1 MISDLIGVLMKKIIA
16 LAWFIFLGLS
26 MVGYLLIDPTAEKK
40 PFSFLSSERESP
52 GDWLVDEQIKVM
64 KNMVVIKEE
73 DVILS
78 SFADTNSMDPLL
90 DENSNGL
97 EIKPVKEKLKVGD
110 VISYRSEVLGG
121 VVIHRIIEIGY
132 DEQGTYYLV
141 QGDNNNFRDPEKVRF
156 EQIEGVLIGV
166 LY

>member
-1 MISDLIGVLMKKIIA
+1 MKKIIA
-16 LAWFIFLGLS
+16 LAWFLFLGLS
-26 MVGYLLIDPTAEKK
+26 LVGYLVVDPGAEKK
-40 PFSFLSSERESP
+40 PFSFLSSERQSP
-52 GDWLVDEQIKVM
+52 SDWLSDEQIKVM

-73 DVILS
+73 NVILS

-90 DENSNGL
+90 DKDASGL
-97 EIKPVKEKLKVGD
+97 EIEPVAGELKVGD
-110 VISYRSEVLGG
+110 IISYRSEVLGG
-121 VVIHRIIEIGY
+121 VVIHRIIEMGE
-132 DEQGTYYLV
+132 DEKGTYYLV